1 MRPIIYPDA
10 PGCNRHRG
18 TSAHTTKMATRKRQP
33 TQPVNRLV
41 VVGASAG
48 GIEALSVMVSD
59 LAPSFPAPIVVA
71 QHLHPEH
78 RSSLV
83 EIIQR
88 RTGLH
93 VVGIEGE
100 TRLENGSVYIVPPNR
115 DVSITDH
122 TIHLEAEQPDRP
134 KPSIDR
140 LLETASEIFGEHLI
154 AVILSGTGSDGAAGA
169 QYVAAAGGTV
179 IVQDPET
186 AAFRGMPE
194 SLLPQTVDAVTR
206 LEAIGPLLESLLSGA
221 TNLKDTDDGMDR
233 FLAQLRDRTG
243 IDFAAYRRP
252 TIVRRLERRI
262 AATHSAGLAEYRRYV
277 LRHPEEI
284 HRLRGSLLIKVT
296 NFFRDADLFNLIRA
310 TYLPK
315 LVERAGDRREL
326 RLWSAGCATGEEA
339 YSLAMLVSDA
349 LGADAGRWSV
359 RIFATDADPEAI
371 AFARRGIYPAS
382 ALKGV
387 DDATLARHFRH
398 LDGAFEVAPHIRAMT
413 VFGEHDLAQRAP
425 FPRIDLVL
433 CRNVLIYFT
442 PELQRRALQLFAFSL
457 RDGGYLVLGK
467 SETGHPQPTAF
478 VVEDPGLRIFRR
490 SGDRVLIPP
499 GRLGGIPAVA
509 QARPAPGRRTPA
521 PEAPDATADQREPR
535 RPSERAEAI
544 LLRLPVGV
552 CVVDASYDTVFVN
565 TAARSLLGIHGAAI
579 GQDFV
584 HQARA
589 LESGPL
595 RRSIDA
601 ALAGESIT
609 TRFDVTSETPVGTPR
624 TLQLTFAPAS
634 AAGEG
639 GDGQVLLTVLDIS
652 ADVVAR
658 TESDTRTEQ
667 ITAEVERLR
676 IQIERLSTTNGD
688 LLGGN
693 EELANTNASL
703 RVANDELQVYNEEL
717 QAASEEVETL
727 NEELQATNE
736 ELETLNEELQA
747 TVEELNTANED
758 LAARSTTPT
767 ADPSTGPRLAILPSP
782 ADDVDGA

>member
-1 MRPIIYPDA
+1 VDRVD
-10 PGCNRHRG
+10 
-18 TSAHTTKMATRKRQP
+18 
-33 TQPVNRLV
+33 RLV

-48 GIEALSVMVSD
+48 GIEALSVMVSG

-88 RTGLH
+88 RTELH
-93 VVGIEGE
+93 VIGIEGE
-100 TRLENGSVYIVPPNR
+100 TQLENGAVYIVPPNR

-122 TIHLEAEQPDRP
+122 TIHLETEQPDRP

-169 QYVAAAGGTV
+169 QYVAAAGGTL

-186 AAFRGMPE
+186 AAFPGMPQ

-206 LEAIGPLLESLLSGA
+206 VEAIGPLLESLLSGA
-221 TNLKDTDDGMDR
+221 TNLKDAGDGMDR

-252 TIVRRLERRI
+252 TIGRRLERRI
-262 AATHSAGLAEYRRYV
+262 AATHSTGLADYRRYV

-296 NFFRDADLFNLIRA
+296 DFFRDADLFEAIRSR
-310 TYLPK
+310 YLPR
-315 LVERAGDRREL
+315 LLDLARDRREL

-349 LGADAGRWSV
+349 LGADMANWSV
-359 RIFATDADPEAI
+359 RIFGTDADPEAI

-387 DDATLARHFRH
+387 PEPMLARHFRH

-442 PELQRRALQLFAFSL
+442 SELQRRALHLFAFSL

-499 GRLGGIPAVA
+499 GRLGGLPATA
-509 QARPAPGRRTPA
+509 PPRPLPGRRAAT
-521 PEAPDATADQREPR
+521 PEAPTATAVEREHR
-535 RPSERAEAI
+535 RPSERADAI

-565 TAARSLLGIHGAAI
+565 TAARALVGIHGSAI

-589 LESGPL
+589 LDSAAL
-595 RRSIDA
+595 RQSIDR
-601 ALAGESIT
+601 ALAGDSVT
-609 TRFDVTSETPVGTPR
+609 ARFDVTSETPVGAPR
-624 TLQLTFAPAS
+624 TLELSFAPAS
-634 AAGEG
+634 SAGEG
-639 GDGQVLLTVLDIS
+639 SDRQVVVTVLDIS
-652 ADVVAR
+652 ADVVAQSDSESR
-658 TESDTRTEQ
+658 TGQ
-667 ITAEVERLR
+667 MFAEVERLR
-676 IQIERLSTTNGD
+676 VQIDRLTATNGD
-688 LLGGN
+688 LLRGN
-693 EELANTNASL
+693 EELANTNAGL

-747 TVEELNTANED
+747 TVEELNTAN
-758 LAARSTTPT
+758 
-767 ADPSTGPRLAILPSP
+767 
-782 ADDVDGA
+782 